1 MARRVGDHLDGLQS
15 SELRQF
21 LNHLLGSDPGS
32 PVQGQFW
39 HHTPTD
45 TWRFRG
51 ASTTKVLGSLDQIT
65 LAAADVNLNSHKIT
79 NVTSGSASGDA
90 VNYGQL
96 QDAIAGL
103 SWKDSVRAA
112 STANGTLASAFENG
126 DTVDGVTLATGDRIL
141 LKDQTAGAENGIYTV
156 NASGAPTR
164 ATDADSATDIRGAAV
179 YVEEGT
185 ANAGV
190 SYVLST
196 DPPITLNTTALVFV
210 QFASSTTYS
219 AGGGIGLSGTTFS
232 VAAGTGL
239 DQDADGLS
247 LEIPVAVSSGGTGAT
262 DADAARTNLVALTR
276 YAATIGDNTNA
287 TITVTHSLNT
297 LDLIGVEVWDIS
309 SGEKEDVGW
318 DKTGVNAVDVSF
330 SYIPGTNTKRVVIG
344 ALKA

>member
-1 MARRVGDHLDGLQS
+1 VS
-15 SELRQF
+15 
-21 LNHLLGSDPGS
+21 LGS
-32 PVQGQFW
+32 Q
-39 HHTPTD
+39 
-45 TWRFRG
+45 
-51 ASTTKVLGSLDQIT
+51 
-65 LAAADVNLNSHKIT
+65 KIT
-79 NVTSGSASGDA
+79 NLASGSAAADA

-112 STANGTLASAFENG
+112 STASGTLASAFENG
-126 DTVDGVTLATGDRIL
+126 DTLDGVTLATGDRIL
-141 LKDQTAGAENGIYTV
+141 LKDQSTASENGLYTV

-185 ANAGV
+185 ANAGT
-190 SYVLST
+190 SWVLTT
-196 DPPITLNTTALVFV
+196 DPPITLGSTNLAFA
-210 QFASSTTYS
+210 QFASSTTYT
-219 AGGGIGLSGTTFS
+219 AGGGIGLSGTVFS

-239 DQDADGLS
+239 TQDADGLS
-247 LEIPVAVSSGGTGAT
+247 LTSPVGVSNGGTGAT
-262 DADAARTNLVALTR
+262 DADGARTNLVALTR
-276 YAATIGDNTNA
+276 YAATIGDSTNA
-287 TITVTHSLNT
+287 TISVTHSLNT

-344 ALKA
+344 ALKG